1 MLRHAESAPAEDV
14 GDRLNIKT
22 LLILLGLTHRFWSKT
37 MINALRDGRASPWG
51 E

>member
-1 MLRHAESAPAEDV
+1 MLRHTESAPAEAA

-37 MINALRDGRASPWG
+37 MINAFLDGRGSSMG
-51 E
+51 